1 MTAPRVDAQILY
13 FRPGGLTGRSA
24 RHDTGAMSRRD
35 QIQMT
40 DAELRDFLA
49 KSQTIIITSINRD
62 GMPHPM
68 PMWYG
73 VEPDGSIVMTTFT
86 KSQKIRNIER
96 DPRVTLLVE
105 DGTVYNELRGVVIY
119 GKADLIR
126 DTDQVVEILA
136 RVSTKALDDPSD
148 DTRDNIRKAVRGTA
162 PKRTGIRVHPDKI
175 VSWDHRKLGGV
186 Y

>member
-1 MTAPRVDAQILY
+1 
-13 FRPGGLTGRSA
+13 
-24 RHDTGAMSRRD
+24 MSRRD
-35 QIQMT
+35 QIRMT

-49 KSQTIIITSINRD
+49 KSQTIIITSINKD
-62 GMPHPM
+62 GTPHPM

-86 KSQKIRNIER
+86 KSQKIRNLER
-96 DPRVTLLVE
+96 DPRVALLVE
-105 DGTVYNELRGVVIY
+105 DGTDYAELRGAVIY

-136 RVSTKALDDPSD
+136 CVSTKALDDPND
-148 DTRDNIRKAVRGTA
+148 AARANIRKAVRGTA

-175 VSWDHRKLGGV
+175 VSWDHRKLGGA